1 MHAGALLE
9 NPAPHGIWKKDGIWK
24 MGAIVLGVVM
34 LIAVG
39 IRGSTTQALTPAL
52 NHQVALEVPLLGIS
66 RELAPSFHD
75 VLVNSPSMASYL
87 YNNQIQMESKVSAG
101 VLYSRMHP
109 GAEAE
114 SGFGQ
119 VLAATMPKFD
129 SRFADGVSAYWTFAI
144 RLARVN
150 SGSKWHSYAKGLPT
164 GIQTIQRKAPTNW
177 SSQRVTGWS
186 DTRSFKVI
194 VY

>member
-1 MHAGALLE
+1 MSQVKIYFTLFALSMFAS
-9 NPAPHGIWKKDGIWK
+9 NVFA
-24 MGAIVLGVVM
+24 
-34 LIAVG
+34 
-39 IRGSTTQALTPAL
+39 TPDF
-52 NHQVALEVPLLGIS
+52 HQV
-66 RELAPSFHD
+66 
-75 VLVNSPSMASYL
+75 LVKSPSMASYL
-87 YNNQIQMESKVSAG
+87 YNNQIQMESKVDGG
-101 VLYSRMHP
+101 VIYTRQHP

-119 VLAATMPKFD
+119 LLAATMPNFD
-129 SRFADGVSAYWTFAI
+129 SRFANEISPYWTFQI

-164 GIQTIQRKAPTNW
+164 GIQTIKRRSPTSW

-186 DTRSFKVI
+186 SVKEFKVL